1 MNRLSEFF
9 QSSRSA
15 KRLHLTGIDPC
26 CHDPKQIGDV
36 ALSAARG
43 GTDGFLLGGSD
54 GVSSFM
60 VEQFAGAMTKA
71 LRAEFPGDDRP
82 PVILFPSSAETG
94 LAKSADGV
102 LFLCVLNSSE
112 VRFLVREQM
121 KAAPYLEKAGL
132 QAIGCG
138 MILTE
143 PGGTVGRVTRADLLR
158 GDDVASAVGYA
169 TTARAFG
176 FPLFYVNAGS
186 GSQKPVPAPM
196 IEGVAESIEIPLIIG
211 GGLVD
216 AEKVHAAARAG
227 ADIVVT
233 GSAVERT
240 SDITGAVKAL
250 AEAVHSIPPKGAA

>member
-1 MNRLSEFF
+1 MNRLLEFF
-9 QSSRSA
+9 KSSKSQ

-26 CHDPKQIGDV
+26 CHEPEQIGEL
-36 ALSAARG
+36 ALAAARG

-60 VEQFAGAMTKA
+60 VEQFAGAMGRA
-71 LRAEFPGDDRP
+71 LRTEFPDDKRP

-94 LAKSADGV
+94 LVKSADGV

-121 KAAPYLEKAGL
+121 KAAPHLAKAGL
-132 QAIGCG
+132 EAVGCG
-138 MILTE
+138 MLLTE
-143 PGGTVGRVTRADLLR
+143 PGGTVGRVTRADLLHEE
-158 GDDVASAVGYA
+158 DVDSAVGYA
-169 TTARAFG
+169 STANAFG

-186 GSQKPVPAPM
+186 GSKRPVSPKLIKA
-196 IEGVAESIEIPLIIG
+196 VSNSINMPLIIG

-216 AEKVHAAARAG
+216 AQKVQSAVEAG

-240 SDITGAVKAL
+240 TDITGAVKAL
-250 AEAVHSIPPKGAA
+250 ADAVHTHPPKAAL